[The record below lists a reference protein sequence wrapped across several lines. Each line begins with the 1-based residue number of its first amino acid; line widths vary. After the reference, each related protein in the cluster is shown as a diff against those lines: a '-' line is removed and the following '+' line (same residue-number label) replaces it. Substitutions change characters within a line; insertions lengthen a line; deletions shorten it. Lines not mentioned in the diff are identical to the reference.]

1 MPFKNP
7 TNLNKPVA
15 DATDPIRLTL
25 DEIDKDIAKL
35 QAKRAE
41 LIEKLRQVN
50 EYNDEQLEE
59 HKKARKQ
66 QAHERHGE

>member
-1 MPFKNP
+1 MPNP
-7 TNLNKPVA
+7 NKPVPGPVA
-15 DATDPIRLTL
+15 HATDPINLAL
-25 DEIDKDIAKL
+25 IEIDKDIAKL

-41 LIEKLRQVN
+41 LVEKLRQVN

-66 QAHERHGE
+66 QTEHGE